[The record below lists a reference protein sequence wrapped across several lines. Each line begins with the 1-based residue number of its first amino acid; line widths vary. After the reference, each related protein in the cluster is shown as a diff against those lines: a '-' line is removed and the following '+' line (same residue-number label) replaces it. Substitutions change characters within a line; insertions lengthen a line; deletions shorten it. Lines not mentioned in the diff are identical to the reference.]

1 MDDNTG
7 GAGPALAAHSKD
19 GSAAGQTAA
28 SRVTGQQ
35 QRTQVSPETVGRVA
49 DQLGELVRRKP
60 AIAMLV
66 AGAVGLCVGRML
78 SRR

>member
-1 MDDNTG
+1 MDENIG

-35 QRTQVSPETVGRVA
+35 QRTQLSQETLGRLA
-49 DQLGELVRRKP
+49 DQLGELVRRQP
-60 AIAMLV
+60 IMATV
-66 AGAVGLCVGRML
+66 VTGVVGVCVGRML